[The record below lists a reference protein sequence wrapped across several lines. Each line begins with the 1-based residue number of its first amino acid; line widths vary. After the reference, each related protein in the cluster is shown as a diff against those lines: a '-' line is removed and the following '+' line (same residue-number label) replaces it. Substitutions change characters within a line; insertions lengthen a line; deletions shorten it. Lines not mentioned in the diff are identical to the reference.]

1 MEEVNGM
8 IQKIITEVQETE
20 DEFIFTTIQ
29 PYCENVFQRKISKKE
44 LESALL
50 LWEQAKK
57 LTRRPL

>member
-1 MEEVNGM
+1 MDGM
-8 IQKIITEVQETE
+8 IQKIITEAEETE

-29 PYCENVFQRKISKKE
+29 PYCESIIQRKISKKE

-57 LTRRPL
+57 FTGRHLL

>member
-1 MEEVNGM
+1 MDGM
-8 IQKIITEVQETE
+8 IQKIITEAQETE

-29 PYCENVFQRKISKKE
+29 PYCENVLQRKISKKE

-57 LTRRPL
+57 LARRPL

>member
-1 MEEVNGM
+1 MDGM
-8 IQKIITEVQETE
+8 IQKIITEAQETE

-29 PYCENVFQRKISKKE
+29 PYCESVLQRKISKKE

-57 LTRRPL
+57 FTRRHLL